1 MKEAN
6 YRLMSLEGNQDSAK
20 ILEVAEKAK
29 KILQDENH
37 IMIDLSQAIPTIV
50 EVYLRAALESLA
62 NETAANKETI
72 TMNFFD
78 LFQLG
83 FDVAEDDSDEKG
95 GNIVPAFVPLGA
107 MKTMGK
113 SDETQSGE

>member
-6 YRLMSLEGNQDSAK
+6 YKLIPLEGNPDSAK
-20 ILEVAEKAK
+20 LLEVAEETK
-29 KILQDENH
+29 KVLQEDNH

-50 EVYLRAALESLA
+50 ETYLNVALKRLA
-62 NETAANKETI
+62 KDVAIGGETV

-83 FDVAEDDSDEKG
+83 FDVAEDDNDEKG